1 MNKPTELVLEK
12 LASELEEMDEI
23 INAEQILT
31 KIAFARRALNIV
43 GEKNLQKTAAPISEA
58 ASFGEMG
65 GTLAKALVAGV
76 GLGLAGEAIGAGHKK
91 VKELI
96 FDSKLNSLAHEVK
109 KVSPELSHAKP
120 EEIKR
125 MLRAGYVLAPD
136 IMGNPTLAA
145 SFVNIGHSLGGKID
159 PNTMKLMAEAQSKSR
174 DKNPSGLI
182 NSVDSVNSIIGKV

>member
-12 LASELEEMDEI
+12 LASELEEMDEV

-31 KIAFARRALNIV
+31 KIAFAKKALNIV
-43 GEKNLQKTAAPISEA
+43 GENNLQKTAASA
-58 ASFGEMG
+58 TTFGEMG

-91 VKELI
+91 VKEII

-136 IMGNPTLAA
+136 IMENPTLAA